1 MAHRR
6 RLRHLAVCCSG
17 AGAVI
22 TPIPVDPDRHHAD
35 LLPLPL
41 DVNGA
46 GVSAEKLHE
55 LRERKRAAITVED
68 YRRAAEMDDMI
79 NVLSLEHETPRVTVA
94 DAAALQDTAAREA
107 FFLRNGFC
115 VLPGVFRGEHLQR
128 LQEAWRRVQRP
139 ARAQHVE
146 RVAERL
152 RSGHSTFFDLPVP
165 DMYKNL
171 EMQVANGQDPVDA
184 VLLDLVDP
192 PPLVDLL
199 RRLLGPTVRMRGIQ
213 ARTFTPADANTEMPK
228 GYIGWHHDRDGPGMG
243 VSVNPAAIIKVFT
256 YFESVGPD
264 DGPTTVVPGSHRL
277 TFDPRHAF
285 LMVDGTEAKK
295 DGATLPG
302 RAQEVA
308 EAQGHYRV
316 QPQTAMPNALPLT
329 VAAGD
334 VALFDTSIWHVAGAN
349 IGGKDRENT
358 IIRYHGLDRSHT
370 TGANGNFAP
379 ELLAQ
384 LDKAGLLDD
393 TRKEILC
400 MNDDS

>member
-1 MAHRR
+1 MAHRQ
-6 RLRHLAVCCSG
+6 RLQHLAVCCSS
-17 AGAVI
+17 AGTAI
-22 TPIPVDPDRHHAD
+22 SPIPVNPDSHHAE

-55 LRERKRAAITVED
+55 LLEQKRAALAVED
-68 YRRAAEMDDMI
+68 YRRAAEMDDLVR
-79 NVLSLEHETPRVTVA
+79 VLSLDHGRPRVTVS
-94 DAAALQDTAAREA
+94 DAAALQNTDAREA
-107 FFLRNGFC
+107 FFLQNGFC
-115 VLPGVFRGEHLQR
+115 VLPSVFQGEHLQR
-128 LQEAWRRVQRP
+128 IQEAWRGVQRP
-139 ARAQHVE
+139 AKARHLD
-146 RVAERL
+146 RVAGRL
-152 RSGHSTFFDLPVP
+152 QSGQSTYFDLPVP
-165 DMYKNL
+165 EMYKNL
-171 EMQVANGQDPVDA
+171 EMQVKNGQDPVDA

-213 ARTFTPADANTEMPK
+213 ARTFTPADSNIEMPK

-256 YFESVGPD
+256 YFEDVGPD

-285 LMVDGTEAKK
+285 LMTDGTETSES
-295 DGATLPG
+295 GATVPG

-308 EAQGHYRV
+308 EAQGHYQV
-316 QPQTAMPNALPLT
+316 QPQTAMPNALQLT
-329 VAAGD
+329 ISAGD
-334 VALFDTSIWHVAGAN
+334 VALFDTSIWHTAGAN
-349 IGGKDRENT
+349 TGGKDRENT

-370 TGANGNFAP
+370 TGTNGNFAP

-384 LDKAGLLDD
+384 LDDAGLLDE

-400 MNDDS
+400 MNDDP

>member
-1 MAHRR
+1 MAHKR
-6 RLRHLAVCCSG
+6 RLEHLAACCRS
-17 AGAVI
+17 AGAAI
-22 TPIPVDPDRHHAD
+22 SPIPVDPDSHHAE

-41 DVNGA
+41 DINGG
-46 GVSAEKLHE
+46 GVCSAK
-55 LRERKRAAITVED
+55 LRELQEQKRAALALED
-68 YRRAAEMDDMI
+68 YRRVAEMDDMI
-79 NVLSLEHETPRVTVA
+79 RVFSLDDDTHRVTVA
-94 DAAALQDTAAREA
+94 DAASLQDTDAREA

-115 VLPGVFRGEHLQR
+115 VLPAVFRGEHLQR

-139 ARAQHVE
+139 ARARHVE
-146 RVAERL
+146 RAAERL
-152 RSGHSTFFDLPVP
+152 QSGNSTFFDLPVP

-171 EMQVANGQDPVDA
+171 ETQVATGQEPVDA

-199 RRLLGPTVRMRGIQ
+199 RRLLGQTVRMRGIQ
-213 ARTFTPADANTEMPK
+213 ARTFTPAAVDIPMPK

-256 YFESVGPD
+256 YFEAVGPD

-285 LMVDGTEAKK
+285 VMVDGTEAEE
-295 DGATLPG
+295 DGAPVPG

-308 EAQGHYRV
+308 EAQGHYQV
-316 QPQTAMPNALPLT
+316 QPQTAMPNALQLT

-334 VALFDTSIWHVAGAN
+334 VALFDTSIWHTAGAN
-349 IGGKDRENT
+349 TGGKDRENT